1 MGEIEMAMKDD
12 MAREQGGTSRR
23 RVLQCMSWG
32 TAGILWTVAGGVPF
46 ARALDAADGRKELAG
61 TDNFS
66 FVQVSD
72 SHIGF
77 TKDPNPTPD
86 ATLREAL
93 DRISAMPNRPA
104 FMVHTGDVSHLSK
117 PTEFEAAS
125 GIMKAAALD
134 TFYVPGEHDAIGD
147 DGKEFFSRFSP
158 RGAQPGGWY
167 SFDQNGIHFVGL
179 VNVLNLKPSGLGYLG
194 SDQLQWLAADT
205 KGLSASTPIVVFAH
219 MPLWTLY
226 ADWGWGTDDSAQAL
240 ATLKRFGSVTVLNGH
255 IHQVLQKVEGNVT
268 FQTARSTA
276 YPQPAPAQGTGPG
289 PMHVPAEQLRSVL
302 GIRDIAFTGMKP
314 AIKDTALAS

>member
-1 MGEIEMAMKDD
+1 MTTTKDD
-12 MAREQGGTSRR
+12 AGATRR

-32 TAGILWTVAGGVPF
+32 AAGILWTVTGGVPR
-46 ARALDAADGRKELAG
+46 AHALDAARGGEALAEANAF
-61 TDNFS
+61 T

-93 DRISAMPNRPA
+93 QKIAAMPNRPA

-117 PTEFEAAS
+117 PAEFEAAA
-125 GIMKAAALD
+125 GIMKAAGLE

-147 DGKEFFSRFSP
+147 DGKEFFSRFGA

-167 SFDQNGIHFVGL
+167 SFDQNGVHFVGL
-179 VNVLNLKPSGLGYLG
+179 VNVLNFKAGGLGNLG
-194 SDQLQWLAADT
+194 AEQLQWLADDT
-205 KGLSASTPIVVFAH
+205 KGLGASTPIVVLAH

-226 ADWGWGTDDSAQAL
+226 ADWGWGTDDAAQAL
-240 ATLKRFGSVTVLNGH
+240 ASLKRFGSVTVLNGH

-276 YPQPAPAQGTGPG
+276 YPQPAPGQGPG
-289 PMHVPAEQLRSVL
+289 PGPLQVPADKLRSVL
-302 GIRDIAFTGMKP
+302 GIRDIDFTGMTP
-314 AIKDTALAS
+314 AISDRALAS